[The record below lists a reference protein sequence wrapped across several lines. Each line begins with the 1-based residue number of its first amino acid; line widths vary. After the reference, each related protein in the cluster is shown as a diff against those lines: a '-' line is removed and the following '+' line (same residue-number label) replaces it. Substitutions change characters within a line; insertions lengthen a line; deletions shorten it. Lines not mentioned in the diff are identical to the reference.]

1 MGTLFLVATPIGNLG
16 DITMRALEVLKDVD
30 TIACEDTRHT
40 LKLLTHFG
48 IRKSLI
54 SCHANDEER
63 GVARILGILS
73 EGRKVAFCS
82 DAGTPGISDP
92 GTRLAASARASGHVV
107 TPIPGACA
115 FATLVSAAGIGGRSY
130 LFDGFPSPKSGKRR
144 SRVAELME
152 REESFVLYESP
163 HRLAR
168 LLSDIA
174 SVDPARRIC
183 VGREMTK
190 IHEEF
195 VSGSA
200 AEVCSIFQAQE
211 TIRGECAVLVAG
223 PEVS

>member
-16 DITMRALEVLKDVD
+16 DITLRALETLKDVD
-30 TIACEDTRHT
+30 TVACEDTRHT

-48 IRKSLI
+48 IRKSLV

-63 GVARILGILS
+63 GVLRILGMLA
-73 EGRKVAFCS
+73 EGKKVAFCS

-92 GTRLAASARASGHVV
+92 GTRLASSARAAGHLVI
-107 TPIPGACA
+107 PIPGVSA
-115 FATLVSAAGIGGRSY
+115 FAALVSAAGVGGRSY
-130 LFDGFPSPKSGKRR
+130 LFDGFPSPKSGKRK
-144 SRVAELME
+144 SRVAELMA
-152 REESFVLYESP
+152 REESFVMYESP

-168 LLSDIA
+168 LLADIA

-200 AEVCSIFQAQE
+200 AEVSAVFQAQE
-211 TIRGECAVLVAG
+211 TVRGECAVLVAG